1 MAAKSDKREHSEE
14 TFETA
19 MEKLESLVA
28 AMEEETLPLDRLLV
42 SYEEGVRL
50 AKYCSEKLT
59 EAEKRI
65 EIITRKAA
73 GDTTLEEFDPGKPPK
88 SETAVST
95 PSKRPGKSLPEDVSL
110 F

>member
-1 MAAKSDKREHSEE
+1 MAAKSDKSEQPEE

-19 MEKLESLVA
+19 MEKLENLVA
-28 AMEEETLPLDRLLV
+28 AMEEEKLPLDRLLV

-50 AKYCSEKLT
+50 AKYCSEKLI

-65 EIITRKAA
+65 EIITRKATGEA
-73 GDTTLEEFDPGKPPK
+73 VLEEFDSNKPPK
-88 SETAVST
+88 DEPASSA
-95 PSKRPGKSLPEDVSL
+95 PQKRPGKSVPEDVSL

>member
-1 MAAKSDKREHSEE
+1 MAAKSEKNEQSEE

-19 MEKLESLVA
+19 MENLENLVA
-28 AMEEETLPLDRLLV
+28 AMEEEKLPLDRLLT

-65 EIITRKAA
+65 EIITRKATGEA
-73 GDTTLEEFDPGKPPK
+73 VLEEFNSKTHPKPEPA
-88 SETAVST
+88 SST
-95 PSKRPGKSLPEDVSL
+95 PSKRPGKSAPEDVSL